1 MWIMLVLVIVPIKG
15 TVFGSFGAYHV
26 LIALQSTVCCRSLYY
41 NSLTGTVPDSLGS
54 LAALEGL

>member
-26 LIALQSTVCCRSLYY
+26 LIALQSTVCCRDLGS
-41 NSLTGTVPDSLGS
+41 NSLSGTVPDSLGS
-54 LAALEGL
+54 LSALKQL